1 MRRDYFT
8 LHLDDS
14 TASAED
20 QPTIRVDFDGPA
32 DTLEERLKLASGD
45 VDVNF
50 RLQTPVDAAEA
61 AGVLSVADRVTGEF
75 VLEVN
80 AEADAVFAFVDDARE
95 SSAGDADECYE
106 VRITSD
112 GETVFSTD
120 KRMLLVYDGDGS
132 LLRQHSLIPSGVEL

>member
-8 LHLDDS
+8 LHLDD
-14 TASAED
+14 TKGSAED
-20 QPTIRVDFDGPA
+20 KPTVGLDFDGPA
-32 DTLEERLKLASGD
+32 DTLEERLTLASDD
-45 VDVNF
+45 VDVTYRF
-50 RLQTPVDAAEA
+50 QTPVDATDA

-80 AEADAVFAFVDDARE
+80 VSASSIFDLVDAARE
-95 SSAGDADECYE
+95 SSTADADDCYE
-106 VRITSD
+106 VRITHE

-120 KRMLLVYDGDGS
+120 KRMLLVYDDEGS

>member
-8 LHLDDS
+8 LNLDAP
-14 TASAED
+14 TASAENR
-20 QPTIRVDFDGPA
+20 PVVSVDFDGPA
-32 DTLEERLKLASGD
+32 DTLEERLRLASGD
-45 VDVNF
+45 VDVTYRF
-50 RLQTPVDAAEA
+50 QTPVEADEA

-80 AEADAVFAFVDDARE
+80 APAEVVFDLVDAAREFSSADADD
-95 SSAGDADECYE
+95 CYG
-106 VRITSD
+106 VKITHE

-120 KRMLLVYDGDGS
+120 KRMLLVYDEEGD

>member
-8 LHLDDS
+8 LNLNDP

-20 QPTIRVDFDGPA
+20 KPVVSVDFDGPA
-32 DTLEERLKLASGD
+32 DTLEERLSLASED
-45 VDVNF
+45 VDVTYRF
-50 RLQTPVDAAEA
+50 QTSVDADEA

-80 AEADAVFAFVDDARE
+80 AAADAVFDLVDAARE
-95 SSAGDADECYE
+95 FSSADADDCYE
-106 VRITSD
+106 VHITNE

-120 KRMLLVYDGDGS
+120 KRMLLVYDEDGD